1 MGSKHPY
8 KVGLAGDKALAVA
21 IIHQAVQEMRDTEL
35 QSKKQIRK
43 AMGHDKARLRISA
56 VLWLAST
63 RAAMWFERCDLD
75 QNYALSKMK
84 WAGHAQELLD
94 DKSVLLNPR
103 KMRVLELGLNAVEF
117 IK

>member
-8 KVGLAGDKALAVA
+8 KVGLAGDKSLAVA

-84 WAGHAQELLD
+84 WAEHAQELLD
-94 DKSVLLNPR
+94 DKSVLLNCR